1 MVCQAAARCQF
12 KFPWR
17 NRCQLFQ
24 EQGCF
29 KGVILELVPE
39 IFKFNLENRS
49 CTKSL
54 KLYSV
59 KYLNFYRE
67 DLEREVSFR
76 NPLIPF
82 DDILIFTDLSF
93 EISRKIRQSF
103 RFTFTLRKFSRRIP
117 WKILIVITDCVRED
131 QGSVEIESK
140 KHEPLTYII

>member
-39 IFKFNLENRS
+39 TFKFNLENRS

-82 DDILIFTDLSF
+82 DDINLYRSEFGNFEKNSTILS
-93 EISRKIRQSF
+93 
-103 RFTFTLRKFSRRIP
+103 FTLRNISRRIP

>member
-82 DDILIFTDLSF
+82 DDINLYRSEFGNFEKNSTILS
-93 EISRKIRQSF
+93 
-103 RFTFTLRKFSRRIP
+103 FTLRNISRRIP

-131 QGSVEIESK
+131 QGSMEIESE

>member
-39 IFKFNLENRS
+39 TFKFNFENSS

-82 DDILIFTDLSF
+82 DDILNFTDLSF
-93 EISRKIRQSF
+93 GNFEKNSTILS
-103 RFTFTLRKFSRRIP
+103 FTLRKFSRRIP

>member
-39 IFKFNLENRS
+39 TFKFNFENRS

-82 DDILIFTDLSF
+82 DDINLYRSEFGNFEKNSTILS
-93 EISRKIRQSF
+93 
-103 RFTFTLRKFSRRIP
+103 FTLRNISRRIP

>member
-82 DDILIFTDLSF
+82 DDILNFTDLSF
-93 EISRKIRQSF
+93 GNFEKNSTILS
-103 RFTFTLRKFSRRIP
+103 FTLRKFSRRIP